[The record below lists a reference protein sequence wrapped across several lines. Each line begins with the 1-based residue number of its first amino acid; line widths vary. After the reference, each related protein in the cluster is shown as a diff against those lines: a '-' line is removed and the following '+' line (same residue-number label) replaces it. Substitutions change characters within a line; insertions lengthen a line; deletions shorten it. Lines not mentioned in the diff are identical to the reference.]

1 MIKFFTFLNTFYHLL
16 VALLPNTL
24 YLSKMCYRVNVKMG
38 LLKQVSMQALKWNG
52 DLQITHNKNGDLEI
66 AVPYC

>member
-24 YLSKMCYRVNVKMG
+24 YLSKMCYGVNVN
-38 LLKQVSMQALKWNG
+38 LWLNCYIFSL
-52 DLQITHNKNGDLEI
+52 
-66 AVPYC
+66 